1 VASKACEQI
10 TQIKEKIMP
19 KVRYNASKGLITDA
33 GVGIDFTDASGAAL
47 RKKVV
52 AVSNTSKTL
61 TGQDSGALVALS
73 GGVCTITLP
82 TLALAGAGWFCSIY
96 SASAHAHVVQA
107 NDTDTRCL
115 QGHMLDGSN
124 GTTIVYAPVTD
135 RHKVTL
141 ANPRIGDRI
150 DLFCDGT
157 SFHTV
162 ITTSDTAT
170 LANS

>member
-1 VASKACEQI
+1 
-10 TQIKEKIMP
+10 MP
-19 KVRYNASKGLITDA
+19 KVRYNSSKGLVTDA
-33 GVGIDFTDASGAAL
+33 GVGIDFTDSSGAAL

-61 TGQDSGALVALS
+61 TGQDSGALVVLS

-82 TLALAGAGWFCSIY
+82 LLSLAGAGWFCSIY
-96 SASAHAHVVQA
+96 VASAHNHIVRA

-124 GTTIVYAPVTD
+124 GVTVVYAPITN
-135 RHKVTL
+135 RHIITL
-141 ANPRIGDRI
+141 ANARIGDRI

-157 SFHTV
+157 SFHTT
-162 ITTSDTAT
+162 ITANDTAT
-170 LANS
+170 LANA